1 MMNSSIPTTYE
12 EWVHC
17 ITVKCKISLT
27 PEFARARL
35 AALDA
40 PQSAEAATFSTLY
53 GEAHLKRIIEW
64 YRRVAG

>member
-1 MMNSSIPTTYE
+1 MTNSSIPTTYE
-12 EWVHC
+12 EWVQC
-17 ITVKCKISLT
+17 ITVKYKISLT

-40 PQSAEAATFSTLY
+40 PQSAEAATFVARY
-53 GEAHLKRIIEW
+53 GEAHLTRIIEW